1 MPVAAGISA
10 VGALGGAT
18 LGYFGS
24 KSASDAQVQQQQAAL
39 AQQNKMFG
47 VLQGAVQPLIDTGKG
62 VLSSGQ
68 GIVDT
73 GLGYSRGAASTLS
86 SLLTPG
92 ANMTETLSK
101 IPGFQFA
108 QDWGQKAVTNLGTT
122 MGLGGNTLKA
132 GADYATGKAQEG
144 FGGIVN
150 SLLGLLGGGNSYAG
164 VGANV
169 LGAGGNIMSSGVNA
183 LAGGATNFSG
193 QASNTYGNIGNA
205 QASGDLGGANA
216 LSGGLTAAA
225 NSASSALLL
234 SKLLKGGSLGAGG
247 VGIGSNAGIYSGATG
262 ALY

>member
-10 VGALGGAT
+10 VGSLGGAA

-39 AQQNKMFG
+39 AQQNKMFQ

-73 GLGYSRGAASTLS
+73 GLGYSRSAADTLKG
-86 SLLTPG
+86 LLTPG
-92 ANMTETLSK
+92 GNMSDTLSK
-101 IPGFQFA
+101 IPGFTFA
-108 QDWGQKAVTNLGTT
+108 QDWGQKAVQNIGTT

-132 GADYATGKAQEG
+132 GADYATGAAQQG
-144 FGGIVN
+144 YGGIVS

-164 VGANV
+164 VGANLV
-169 LGAGGNIMSSGVNA
+169 GTGGNIMGSGVNA
-183 LAGGATNFSG
+183 LAGGATSFSG
-193 QASNTYGNIGNA
+193 QASNTLGNIGNA
-205 QASGDLGGANA
+205 EASGILGSTNA
-216 LSGGLTAAA
+216 LSGGIAGAA
-225 NSASSALLL
+225 NSASNALML

-247 VGIGSNAGIYSGATG
+247 VGLGSNAGIYSAATG
-262 ALY
+262 GLY